1 METYFMFGKYSSESF
16 NQMGTERTDKAI
28 TLITKYG
35 GKVNA
40 MYTLLGEQDIVLIVE
55 FPDLEQVMKASI
67 ALTKMTKISFH
78 TTPAIAVEDFD
89 KIITGRV
96 HL

>member
-1 METYFMFGKYSSESF
+1 MATYFMFGRYSSESL
-16 NQMGTERTDKAI
+16 NQMSTQRTDKAVS
-28 TLITKYG
+28 LLYKFG
-35 GKVNA
+35 GQVHS

-67 ALTKMTKISFH
+67 ALTKMTKIAFH